1 MKEGIIMPNYAKD
14 GEVMYHTGLTK
25 EMIKG
30 AKYALVPGDPG
41 RVEGLAKALDPNA
54 AFVASHRGFTTWTAE
69 VNGQPILVMSTGMGG
84 PCVTFAVEELARL
97 GVKTFIRVG
106 TTGSM
111 QEDLNLGDIVINK
124 AAVRMDGASKAY
136 APIEYPAAADMRVTL
151 ALEEAARTL
160 KIPFKTG
167 ISVSTDSFWPGQ
179 ERYDSYAGYVRRAYQ
194 GSLEEYQHLGCTN
207 FEMEN
212 ATLFTLCD
220 VMGLHAGSVCG
231 VVAKRTDS
239 ETVAPHDVY
248 EEAEKRFQKTVKLA
262 LKMLTG
268 HFLVRI

>member
-1 MKEGIIMPNYAKD
+1 MLFRSP
-14 GEVMYHTGLTK
+14 
-25 EMIKG
+25 
-30 AKYALVPGDPG
+30 
-41 RVEGLAKALDPNA
+41 
-54 AFVASHRGFTTWTAE
+54 SCRGWQ
-69 VNGQPILVMSTGMGG
+69 NG
-84 PCVTFAVEELARL
+84 
-97 GVKTFIRVG
+97 
-106 TTGSM
+106 
-111 QEDLNLGDIVINK
+111 
-124 AAVRMDGASKAY
+124 
-136 APIEYPAAADMRVTL
+136 
-151 ALEEAARTL
+151 
-160 KIPFKTG
+160 
-167 ISVSTDSFWPGQ
+167 
-179 ERYDSYAGYVRRAYQ
+179 GYVRRAYQ

-248 EEAEKRFQKTVKLA
+248 EEAGKRFQKTVKLA

>member
-1 MKEGIIMPNYAKD
+1 
-14 GEVMYHTGLTK
+14 
-25 EMIKG
+25 
-30 AKYALVPGDPG
+30 
-41 RVEGLAKALDPNA
+41 
-54 AFVASHRGFTTWTAE
+54 
-69 VNGQPILVMSTGMGG
+69 
-84 PCVTFAVEELARL
+84 
-97 GVKTFIRVG
+97 
-106 TTGSM
+106 
-111 QEDLNLGDIVINK
+111 
-124 AAVRMDGASKAY
+124 
-136 APIEYPAAADMRVTL
+136 MRVTL

-220 VMGLHAGSVCG
+220 VMGLHAGSICG

-262 LKMLTG
+262 LEMLTG